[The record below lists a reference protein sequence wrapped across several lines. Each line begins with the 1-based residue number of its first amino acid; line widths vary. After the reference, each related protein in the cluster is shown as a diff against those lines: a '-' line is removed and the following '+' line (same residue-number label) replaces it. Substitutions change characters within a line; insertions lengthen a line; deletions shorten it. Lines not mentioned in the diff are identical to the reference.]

1 MNSLVCSTLLLITAT
16 ACGCSYGPTFDG
28 YTKVEE
34 GMSSNEVE
42 EIMGEPFKIVV
53 FPEKGLNYWLHGNEK
68 IRYFLANE
76 PEHLEYFGFHYKING
91 DEFVI
96 NFNPQESKSLS
107 SKKVNNTSY
116 NYRVSHKHKNKKFV
130 PNKINFFENVLPDL
144 NS

>member
-1 MNSLVCSTLLLITAT
+1 MNSLLCSTLLLITAT

-53 FPEKGLNYWLHGNEK
+53 FPEKGLNYWLHGHGN

>member
-1 MNSLVCSTLLLITAT
+1 MNSLLCSTLLLITAT

-42 EIMGEPFKIVV
+42 VIMGEPFKIVV

-68 IRYFLANE
+68 IRYFLTNE

>member
-1 MNSLVCSTLLLITAT
+1 MNSLLCSTLLLITAT

-42 EIMGEPFKIVV
+42 VIMGEPFKIVV

-68 IRYFLANE
+68 IRYFLTNE

-96 NFNPQESKSLS
+96 NFNPQESKRLS

>member
-1 MNSLVCSTLLLITAT
+1 MNSLLCSTLLLITAT

>member
-1 MNSLVCSTLLLITAT
+1 MNSLLCSTLLLITAT

-42 EIMGEPFKIVV
+42 VIMGEPFKIVV

-68 IRYFLANE
+68 IRYFLTNE

-130 PNKINFFENVLPDL
+130 PNKINFF
-144 NS
+144 

>member
-1 MNSLVCSTLLLITAT
+1 MNSLLCSTLLLITAT

-42 EIMGEPFKIVV
+42 VIMGEPFKIVV

-130 PNKINFFENVLPDL
+130 PNKINFF
-144 NS
+144 

>member
-1 MNSLVCSTLLLITAT
+1 MNSLLCSTLLLITAT

-96 NFNPQESKSLS
+96 NFNPQASKSLS
-107 SKKVNNTSY
+107 SKKENNTSY